1 MNVSESANVVL
12 SAKRRVKTM
21 KDREGAASS
30 VVRMLAITF
39 LVLGLT
45 DVLLLW
51 LPPRFDSVPWEFAT
65 ISQTLDSMPMIAL
78 GLALLAY
85 GVLGDSGLSVGKAR
99 VLAGALGLGAVLM
112 LAMGAFYATVVPPVV
127 RSTPPEAME
136 GLRRALVKGSV
147 QLFAYF
153 TLFGL
158 VAVNIW
164 TRTRRVH

>member
-1 MNVSESANVVL
+1 
-12 SAKRRVKTM
+12 
-21 KDREGAASS
+21 
-30 VVRMLAITF
+30 MLAITF
-39 LVLGLT
+39 LVVGLT

-65 ISQTLDSMPMIAL
+65 LSQTLDSMPMIAL
-78 GLALLAY
+78 GLVLLAY
-85 GVLGDSGLSVGKAR
+85 GVLSDSELSLGKAK

-112 LAMGAFYATVVPPVV
+112 LTMGAFYATVVPHVL

-147 QLFAYF
+147 QLFAYLI
-153 TLFGL
+153 LFGL

-164 TRTRRVH
+164 TRTRRTH